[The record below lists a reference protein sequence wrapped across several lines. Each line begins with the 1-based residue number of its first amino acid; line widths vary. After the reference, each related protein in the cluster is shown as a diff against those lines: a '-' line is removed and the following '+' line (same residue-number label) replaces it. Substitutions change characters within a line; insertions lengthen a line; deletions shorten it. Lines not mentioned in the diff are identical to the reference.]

1 MKLILMVLLILGFS
15 TFCYSQEGKRRNL
28 QDQSFNNLDS
38 IKYVDALN
46 KIGFS
51 LYETNVDSA
60 FKYVLKARD
69 VSKRISYLK
78 GIADATNTLGV
89 LYEIKGDLQLSLR
102 YYSDA
107 NDYYRAF
114 NDLIGVVQTKMR
126 IALVYNENGENEKS
140 IRSFQHALSLG
151 KKLEKDSIIS
161 LVLSNYLLLY
171 ADQISKDTIPVYL
184 KKARQIAARYH
195 DARIPILAD
204 QILAKQYIKQGDT
217 KKGIKMLNNASNDA
231 KRLNLNYLNLDI
243 LINLGDVLQKID
255 LDNALLE
262 YKKGLL
268 IAEQKGYLI
277 YTKIIAKKLFD
288 IYTLQNDLSNAQK
301 YSTLLID
308 AYDKEDKMKNASGID
323 YIDYAIKDQELK
335 SVGDRIRYK
344 KDIITILLI
353 LFTAVV
359 IIGVILYYLLRL
371 KQKHSA
377 ALEKLNEMMRSEN
390 AKLET
395 NHEFNNRLISILA
408 HDFRQPLGVLKTLAT
423 LLKDGSLDQ
432 EEIKQLVESMDCSS
446 TISLEIFENILQWIK
461 RQLSGFT
468 YEYQPLLLKSLIDEA
483 VLPLMPLVRSCN
495 LIINNT
501 VDPNTIIHG
510 DKELIQFIN
519 RNLIHNA
526 IKFTPEFSEIT
537 IYSSTTDQKNIVSV
551 KDEGKGI
558 SVEKLDRL
566 FDFKKDLKYGSE
578 KEKGAGVALM
588 ICKDFIQKINGEIWA
603 ENAAEKGAIFNY
615 SLPILV

>member
-15 TFCYSQEGKRRNL
+15 TISYSQVDKRRNL
-28 QDQSFNNLDS
+28 QAQSSNNLDS

-60 FKYVLKARD
+60 FKYVLKARE

-78 GIADATNTLGV
+78 GIADATNTMGV

-107 NDYYRAF
+107 NSYYRSF
-114 NDLIGVVQTKMR
+114 NDLIGIVQTKMR

-140 IRSFQHALSLG
+140 IRSFEQALLLG
-151 KKLEKDSIIS
+151 KNLKKDSIIS

-171 ADQISKDTIPVYL
+171 ADQIPKNTIPVYL
-184 KKARQIAARYH
+184 EKARLIAAKYH

-217 KKGIKMLNNASNDA
+217 LRGIEMLNNTSNNA

-243 LINLGDVLQKID
+243 LINIGDVLLKTD
-255 LDNALLE
+255 LTNALLE

-288 IYTLQNDLSNAQK
+288 IYTLKNDLLNAQK
-301 YSTLLID
+301 YSSLLIGV
-308 AYDKEDKMKNASGID
+308 YETEDKMKNASGID

-335 SVGDRIRYK
+335 SAGDRDRYK
-344 KDIITILLI
+344 KNIISILLI
-353 LFTAVV
+353 LFTAVA

-390 AKLET
+390 AELET
-395 NHEFNNRLISILA
+395 NQEFNNRLISILA

-432 EEIKQLVESMDCSS
+432 EEIKQLIESMDSSS

-468 YEYQPLLLKSLIDEA
+468 YEYQPLLLKPLIDEA
-483 VLPLMPLVRSCN
+483 ILPLMPLMQSCN
-495 LIINNT
+495 LTLNNK
-501 VDPNTIIHG
+501 VDPNTVIHG

-526 IKFTPEFSEIT
+526 IKFTPEFSTIT

-558 SVEKLDRL
+558 SVEKMEYL
-566 FDFKKDLKYGSE
+566 FDFKKELKYGSE

-603 ENAAEKGAIFNY
+603 ENADEKGAIFNY

>member
-1 MKLILMVLLILGFS
+1 MKLILIVLLIFGFS
-15 TFCYSQEGKRRNL
+15 KFSYFQVDKRRNI
-28 QDQSFNNLDS
+28 QSQSFNNLDS

-46 KIGFS
+46 KVGFS

-60 FKYVLKARD
+60 FKYVLKARE

-78 GIADATNTLGV
+78 GIADATNTMGV
-89 LYEIKGDLQLSLR
+89 LYEVKGDLQLSLR

-107 NDYYRAF
+107 NYYYRSF
-114 NDLIGVVQTKMR
+114 NDLIGNVQTKMR

-140 IRSFQHALSLG
+140 IRSFEHALLLG
-151 KKLEKDSIIS
+151 KNLKKDSIIS

-171 ADQISKDTIPVYL
+171 SDKISKDIIPVYL
-184 KKARQIAARYH
+184 KRARQIAARYH
-195 DARIPILAD
+195 DARIPIIAD
-204 QILAKQYIKQGDT
+204 QILAKEYIKQGNIQ
-217 KKGIKMLNNASNDA
+217 KGIEMLNNASSNA
-231 KRLNLNYLNLDI
+231 TRLNLNYLNLDI
-243 LINLGDVLQKID
+243 LINLGDILQKTD
-255 LDNALLE
+255 SDSALLE

-277 YTKIIAKKLFD
+277 YTHIIAKKLFD
-288 IYTLQNDLSNAQK
+288 IYTLKNDLSNAQK
-301 YSTLLID
+301 YSALLIRV
-308 AYDKEDKMKNASGID
+308 YEKEDKMKNASGID

-335 SVGDRIRYK
+335 RAGDRDRYK
-344 KDIITILLI
+344 KDIISILLI

-377 ALEKLNEMMRSEN
+377 ALEKLNEIMRSEN
-390 AKLET
+390 AELET

-423 LLKDGSLDQ
+423 LLKDDSLNQ
-432 EEIKQLVESMDCSS
+432 VEIKQLVESMDSSS

-468 YEYQPLLLKSLIDEA
+468 YESQPLLLKPLIDEA
-483 VLPLMPLVRSCN
+483 ILPLMPLVRSCN
-495 LIINNT
+495 LMINNC
-501 VDPNTIIHG
+501 VDPNTVIHG

-526 IKFTPEFSEIT
+526 IKFTPEFSAIT
-537 IYSSTTDQKNIVSV
+537 IYSSTTEQKNIISV

-558 SVEKLDRL
+558 SVEKLDHL
-566 FDFKKDLKYGSE
+566 FDFKKELKYGNE
-578 KEKGAGVALM
+578 KEKGAGIALM
-588 ICKDFIQKINGEIWA
+588 ICKDFIQKINGEIWV

>member
-1 MKLILMVLLILGFS
+1 MKLILIVLLIFGFS
-15 TFCYSQEGKRRNL
+15 KFSYSQIDKRRNL
-28 QDQSFNNLDS
+28 QSQSFNDLDS

-46 KIGFS
+46 KVGFS

-60 FKYVLKARD
+60 FKYVLKAREI
-69 VSKRISYLK
+69 SKRISYLK
-78 GIADATNTLGV
+78 GIADATNTMGV
-89 LYEIKGDLQLSLR
+89 LYEVKGDLQLSLR

-107 NDYYRAF
+107 NYYYRSF
-114 NDLIGVVQTKMR
+114 NDLIGNVQTKMR

-140 IRSFQHALSLG
+140 IRSFEHALLLG
-151 KKLEKDSIIS
+151 KNLKKDSIIS

-171 ADQISKDTIPVYL
+171 SDKISKDTIPVYL
-184 KKARQIAARYH
+184 KRARQIAARYH
-195 DARIPILAD
+195 DARIPIIAD
-204 QILAKQYIKQGDT
+204 QILAKEYIKQGDI
-217 KKGIKMLNNASNDA
+217 KKGIEMLNNASSNA
-231 KRLNLNYLNLDI
+231 TRLNLNYLNLDI
-243 LINLGDVLQKID
+243 LINLGDILQKTD
-255 LDNALLE
+255 LDSALLE

-277 YTKIIAKKLFD
+277 YTQIIAKKLFD
-288 IYTLQNDLSNAQK
+288 IYTLKNDLSNAQK
-301 YSTLLID
+301 YSTLLISV
-308 AYDKEDKMKNASGID
+308 YEKEDKMKNASGID
-323 YIDYAIKDQELK
+323 YIDYAIKDQQLK
-335 SVGDRIRYK
+335 RASDKDKYK
-344 KDIITILLI
+344 KDIISILLI

-390 AKLET
+390 AELET

-423 LLKDGSLDQ
+423 LLKDDSLNKT
-432 EEIKQLVESMDCSS
+432 EIDQLVESMDSSS

-468 YEYQPLLLKSLIDEA
+468 YESQPLLLKQLIDEA
-483 VLPLMPLVRSCN
+483 ILPLMPLVRSCN
-495 LIINNT
+495 LIINNC
-501 VDPNTIIHG
+501 VDPNAVIHG

-526 IKFTPEFSEIT
+526 IKFTPDFSTIT
-537 IYSSTTDQKNIVSV
+537 IYSSTTEQKSIVSI

-558 SVEKLDRL
+558 SAEKLDHL
-566 FDFKKDLKYGSE
+566 FDFKKELKYGSE
-578 KEKGAGVALM
+578 KEKGAGIALM
-588 ICKDFIQKINGEIWA
+588 ICKDFIQKINGEIWV

>member
-1 MKLILMVLLILGFS
+1 MKLILIALLIFGFS
-15 TFCYSQEGKRRNL
+15 KFSYSQVDKRRNL
-28 QDQSFNNLDS
+28 QSQSFNDLDS

-46 KIGFS
+46 KVGFS

-60 FKYVLKARD
+60 FKYVLKARE

-78 GIADATNTLGV
+78 GIADATNTMGV
-89 LYEIKGDLQLSLR
+89 LYEVKGDLQLSLR

-107 NDYYRAF
+107 NYYYRSF
-114 NDLIGVVQTKMR
+114 NDLIGNVQTKMR

-140 IRSFQHALSLG
+140 IRSFEHALLLG
-151 KKLEKDSIIS
+151 KNLKKDSIIS

-171 ADQISKDTIPVYL
+171 SDKISKDTIPVYL
-184 KKARQIAARYH
+184 KRARQIAARYH
-195 DARIPILAD
+195 DARIPIIAD
-204 QILAKQYIKQGDT
+204 QILAKEYIKQGDI
-217 KKGIKMLNNASNDA
+217 KKGIEMLNNASGNA
-231 KRLNLNYLNLDI
+231 TRLNLNYLNLDI
-243 LINLGDVLQKID
+243 LINLGDILQKTD
-255 LDNALLE
+255 LDSALLE

-277 YTKIIAKKLFD
+277 YTQIIAKKLFD
-288 IYTLQNDLSNAQK
+288 IYTLKNDLSNAQK
-301 YSTLLID
+301 YSTLLISV
-308 AYDKEDKMKNASGID
+308 YEKEDKMKNASGID
-323 YIDYAIKDQELK
+323 YIDYAIKDQQLK
-335 SVGDRIRYK
+335 SASDKDKYK
-344 KDIITILLI
+344 KDIISILLI

-390 AKLET
+390 AELET

-423 LLKDGSLDQ
+423 LLKDDSLNKT
-432 EEIKQLVESMDCSS
+432 EIDQLVESMDSSS

-468 YEYQPLLLKSLIDEA
+468 YESQPLLLKQLIDEA
-483 VLPLMPLVRSCN
+483 ILPLMPLVRSCN
-495 LIINNT
+495 LIINNC
-501 VDPNTIIHG
+501 VDPNAVIHG

-526 IKFTPEFSEIT
+526 IKFTPDFSAIT
-537 IYSSTTDQKNIVSV
+537 IYSSTTEQKNIVSI

-558 SVEKLDRL
+558 SVEKLDHL
-566 FDFKKDLKYGSE
+566 FDFKKELKYGSE
-578 KEKGAGVALM
+578 KEKGAGIALM
-588 ICKDFIQKINGEIWA
+588 ICKDFIQKINGEIWV